1 MNESFVT
8 VVGNLVG
15 DPQSRS
21 TRAGKPFSTFRVAST
36 TRRWDVETRAFV
48 DGSTNYVNVVAFN
61 ALGGNIMASLKKGQ
75 PVVVYGRLRVN
86 QWVNGDGLNMTSV
99 EVDAHTVGH
108 DLGRGQTAFSRP
120 ERVQYD
126 AQDRLADANIQR
138 ALDASEA
145 DELGAADDLRAPDL
159 DADEGA
165 AVAPEGGGRLLRGG
179 FGRSAEDAETDEY
192 VVVDAV

>member
-15 DPQSRS
+15 DPQGRS

-36 TRRWDVETRAFV
+36 TRRWDVEARAFV

-138 ALDASEA
+138 ALDASEP
-145 DELGAADDLRAPDL
+145 DELRAPDL
-159 DADEGA
+159 DADEGE
-165 AVAPEGGGRLLRGG
+165 AVSQEAGGRVLRGG
-179 FGRSAEDAETDEY
+179 FGRSVEDAETDEY
-192 VVVDAV
+192 VVVDAG